1 MTLPGITDD
10 QRVMVVA
17 MLANA
22 IRKDA
27 HLRERAHA
35 LRNQGDPVAG
45 AMAIRRAA
53 PSQRYVD
60 GMCDLIR
67 VMFVNGSAV
76 LDECL
81 EEAYSQAMG
90 ISRAPGEDT
99 IPRV

>member
-1 MTLPGITDD
+1 MALPGMTDD

-35 LRNQGDPVAG
+35 LRAEGNAVDG

-53 PSQRYVD
+53 PSQRYLD
-60 GMCDLIR
+60 GMCDLVR
-67 VMFVNGSAV
+67 VLFSSGSTV
-76 LDECL
+76 LEQCL
-81 EEAYSQAMG
+81 EEAYAQAMG
-90 ISRAPGEDT
+90 IPMNGGSVE
-99 IPRV
+99 IPKV